1 MQKNNAFI
9 FSMAFLIVGTSIGA
23 GILGLPLETG
33 LAGFFP
39 SLISL
44 ISVWALMT
52 ITGWIFIY
60 KLNYSTKDFD
70 DFATLYEIE
79 LGTWAKIVN
88 TIAYFLTFYGLL
100 VAYLSGMSTTIASI
114 FPRINSFPFS
124 NAIISI
130 LFFILATSLI
140 LFGIEIVRKTNTL
153 FTILLFTFF
162 ILLVIL
168 ILKHID
174 VKLFEYT
181 DWKRIPIELPILA
194 TAFGYH
200 PVIPIIN
207 SNVRNKNLTPKS
219 VLKILFYGTTIVLI
233 INLLWVSVVMGVL
246 PLNSPD
252 NNSITGAIRQ
262 GVPATVPVARLIN
275 SKILITFAT
284 LFTFFAIITSYL
296 GVGTGFLN
304 YIKGLTSNLF
314 KRNKFTD
321 SLIVFTIPLII
332 TLTYPNLF
340 ITMLNI
346 VGGLGVITAFGILPG
361 FMAVKKEN
369 PTYIRIFGLI
379 SIVLSVFYIYYRVYI
394 NRCKLSGEESGGSD
408 SLQNC

>member
-1 MQKNNAFI
+1 MQRNRAFI

-33 LAGFFP
+33 LAGFSP

-44 ISVWALMT
+44 ITVWALMT
-52 ITGWIFIY
+52 LTGWIFIY
-60 KLNYSTKDFD
+60 KLNYSTKNFD
-70 DFATLYEIE
+70 NFASLYEEE
-79 LGTWAKIVN
+79 LGTWAKVIN

-100 VAYLSGMSTTIASI
+100 VAYLSGMSTTITSI
-114 FPRINSFPFS
+114 FPGIQNLPFS
-124 NAIISI
+124 NTIISLI
-130 LFFILATSLI
+130 FFVLATSLV

-168 ILKHID
+168 IIKH
-174 VKLFEYT
+174 VNLKLFEYA

-207 SNVRNKNLTPKS
+207 SDARKKNLTFS
-219 VLKILFYGTTIVLI
+219 STLKILFYGTTIVLI
-233 INLLWVSVVMGVL
+233 INLVWVSVVMGVL
-246 PLNSPD
+246 PLSASD
-252 NNSITGAIRQ
+252 SNSITGAIKQ
-262 GVPATVPVARLIN
+262 GVPATVPVAHLIK
-275 SKILITFAT
+275 SKVLITFAT

-296 GVGTGFLN
+296 GVSTGFLN

-321 SLIVFTIPLII
+321 SLIVFTIPVII
-332 TLTYPNLF
+332 TITYPNLF

-361 FMAVKKEN
+361 ILAIKSKN

-379 SIVLSVFYIYYRVYI
+379 SIVLSIFIFITECILTIR
-394 NRCKLSGEESGGSD
+394 G
-408 SLQNC
+408 